1 MNSSYAQHSKQL
13 LVKALLVCACGCFPF
28 SPAVSIAKT
37 LPAAASLQGPSA
49 RCPEFPV
56 GPITG
61 NWRLLWT
68 DKEQGLDDD
77 GGLEEHTG
85 KSEISADSTQ
95 CVFAEHLSISP
106 ERNATNSFA
115 YDSTGKR
122 WMETWID
129 NAGYRADFPGV
140 PSGKDVV
147 FIRRLHQQN
156 GDDFVERWS
165 LENCHHSTTH
175 ENQRFDRLLEE
186 SKDGGKPWRLMWDL
200 HYERP

>member
-1 MNSSYAQHSKQL
+1 
-13 LVKALLVCACGCFPF
+13 
-28 SPAVSIAKT
+28 
-37 LPAAASLQGPSA
+37 
-49 RCPEFPV
+49 
-56 GPITG
+56 
-61 NWRLLWT
+61 
-68 DKEQGLDDD
+68 
-77 GGLEEHTG
+77 
-85 KSEISADSTQ
+85 
-95 CVFAEHLSISP
+95 
-106 ERNATNSFA
+106 
-115 YDSTGKR
+115 
-122 WMETWID
+122 METWID